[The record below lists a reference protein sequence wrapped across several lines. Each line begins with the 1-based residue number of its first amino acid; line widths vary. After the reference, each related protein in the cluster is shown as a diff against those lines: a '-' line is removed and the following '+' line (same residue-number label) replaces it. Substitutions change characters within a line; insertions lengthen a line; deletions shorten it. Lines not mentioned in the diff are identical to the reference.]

1 MNGVYALLNGH
12 IVEIDIGDGCKQT
25 IYNLFADF
33 RRNRLLALYRARQRN
48 QCAGQ
53 CIL

>member
-12 IVEIDIGDGCKQT
+12 VVEIDIGDGCKQPVQ
-25 IYNLFADF
+25 YLFADL
-33 RRNRLLALYRARQRN
+33 RRNRLLALYRARQCN

-53 CIL
+53 RIL